1 MSNTYAI
8 DSIGVGANPYL
19 LNALNYPNPY
29 YVPQIQAPVDTTQV
43 TTVPETT
50 VARRKEEKKD
60 NTTAKL
66 VVGAALAL
74 GAAYLCRKAYCAG
87 TGTGVM
93 EKIGNGFKQWGQ
105 NITNWGKGVKDK
117 VVTPE
122 KFSVSKIGEE
132 TVCTIPNRRNIIKGA
147 EKLGEIGATAEAP
160 SVVDAAGKLAEGIK
174 IKNGTFVHEGQT
186 FIVKKGRI
194 VGCEGME
201 KEAFRDFF
209 THPKTTE
216 NIEGKK
222 KIEEVLAKFLKGE
235 TGTVTQYS
243 HTKDGVARL
252 LEQGTDGAFN
262 MKCGISNRFNAN
274 SDAVMAYRHNNPS
287 VKTAL
292 EGFAKG
298 ETNGLKLAS
307 AEFTRS
313 DLGTLYITNGEI
325 TAIRGTDG
333 QLCKKGSQAFDAL
346 MERNKEVYENILKDP
361 NCLQNKVYQLA

>member
-1 MSNTYAI
+1 MSGSYAI
-8 DSIGVGANPYL
+8 DSMGANPYL

-29 YVPQIQAPVDTTQV
+29 YTQTPVNTTAV
-43 TTVPETT
+43 STAAETPVETT
-50 VARRKEEKKD
+50 VARKKEEKKD
-60 NTTAKL
+60 GSTAKL
-66 VVGAALAL
+66 IVGTALAL
-74 GAAYLCRKAYCAG
+74 GAAYMCKKAYNVGAG
-87 TGTGVM
+87 TGVL

-117 VVTPE
+117 VIAPE
-122 KFSVSKIGEE
+122 KFSISKIGEE
-132 TVCTIPNRRNIIKGA
+132 TVCTIPNRRNILRGT
-147 EKLGEIGATAEAP
+147 EKIGEIGVTAETP
-160 SVVDAAGKLAEGIK
+160 KILDSAGKLAEGIK

-186 FIVKKGRI
+186 FIVKKGNI
-194 VGCEGME
+194 VGCEGMS

-222 KIEEVLAKFLKGE
+222 KIEEVLAKFMKGE

-252 LEQGTDGAFN
+252 FEQGSDGAFN

-274 SDAVMAYRHNNPS
+274 SDVVMAYRHNNPS

-292 EGFAKG
+292 EDFAKG
-298 ETNGLKLAS
+298 ETKGLKLAS

-325 TAIRGTDG
+325 SAIKGSDG
-333 QLCKKGSQAFDAL
+333 KICKKGSEAFDAL
-346 MERNKEVYENILKDP
+346 MERNKDVYENILKDP
-361 NCLQNKVYQLA
+361 NCLQNKIYQLA

>member
-1 MSNTYAI
+1 MSGYAI
-8 DSIGVGANPYL
+8 NSIGADPYL

-29 YVPQIQAPVDTTQV
+29 YLQTAPVAADTAKVETP
-43 TTVPETT
+43 TETT
-50 VARRKEEKKD
+50 VNRRKEEKKD

-66 VVGAALAL
+66 IVGTAIAL

-87 TGTGVM
+87 SGTGVL
-93 EKIGNGFKQWGQ
+93 EKIGNGFKQWGK

-117 VVTPE
+117 VITPE
-122 KFSVSKIGEE
+122 RFSVSKIGEE
-132 TVCTIPNRRNIIKGA
+132 TVCTIPNKRNIIKGA
-147 EKLGEIGATAEAP
+147 EKLSEIGATAEVP
-160 SVVDAAGKLAEGIK
+160 NILNEAGKLAEGIK

-186 FIVKKGRI
+186 FIVKKGKI
-194 VGCEGME
+194 VGCEGMTA
-201 KEAFRDFF
+201 EAFRDLFKL
-209 THPKTTE
+209 PKTTE

-222 KIEEVLAKFLKGE
+222 KIEEALAKFLKGE

-252 LEQGTDGAFN
+252 FEQGADGAFN
-262 MKCGISNRFNAN
+262 LKCGISNRFNAN

-307 AEFTRS
+307 AEFTRG
-313 DLGTLYITNGEI
+313 DLGTLYINNGEI
-325 TAIRGTDG
+325 TAIKGTNG
-333 QLCKKGSQAFDAL
+333 EICKKGSQAFDAL